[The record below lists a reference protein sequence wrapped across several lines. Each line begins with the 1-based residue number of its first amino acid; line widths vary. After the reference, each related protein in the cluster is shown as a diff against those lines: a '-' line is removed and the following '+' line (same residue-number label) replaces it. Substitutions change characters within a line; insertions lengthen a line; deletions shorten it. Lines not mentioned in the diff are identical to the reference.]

1 MAFKK
6 NLASSKDDNISDWY
20 TEVISKGNLIHYS
33 NIKGFMSFL
42 PNGWK
47 IWQLIKKELTKEFDQ
62 RDILELCLP
71 SLISQ
76 NDFLLEKKHL
86 EGFAPE
92 LFIVTKTS
100 NETEKYILRPTSEIA
115 FCNLWRET
123 LRNYRQLPIKHNQWT
138 SVFRVEKNT
147 RPFLRNS
154 EFFWH
159 EIHSCFETEEQ
170 SNDFAVDIW
179 KLYQRFIK
187 NILCIPL
194 VAGEKTEAE
203 KFAGAKT
210 TYTVE
215 TIMPDGQALQSATS
229 HNLSQNFSKAFDIR
243 YQTKNNDY
251 QNVFSMSAGV
261 STRIIGAII
270 MTHGDDDGLVFP
282 TKVAPYHIS
291 LNCIFDDTNQ
301 ELNAKLKELANKYS
315 QKYRVHLNLNKDS
328 TGEIIKNSQLRG
340 DCCVLLMGPNDLKKN
355 EIVFIDRITKQ
366 KHFINLD
373 HLDQKLE
380 ELFSTF
386 DLKLYQ
392 KAKAVFETKVDFAQT
407 FEEFEQKIASGKFV
421 RVFYCNEDFYEK
433 QIKEKTGAS
442 SRCIIKYL
450 DEQAQ
455 ERCFISNKKA
465 KVEIYFARSY

>member
-1 MAFKK
+1 MSFKK
-6 NLASSKDDNISDWY
+6 NLTSSKEANISDWY
-20 TEVISKGNLIHYS
+20 TEVISKGDLIHYS

-47 IWQLIKKELTKEFDQ
+47 IWQQIRQELTREFEK
-62 RDILELCLP
+62 RGILELCLP
-71 SLISQ
+71 SLISH

-92 LFIVTKTS
+92 LFLVTKTS
-100 NETEKYILRPTSEIA
+100 NENEKYVLKPTSEIS

-170 SNDFAVDIW
+170 SNDFALNIW
-179 KLYQRFIK
+179 NLYQDFIK
-187 NILCIPL
+187 NVLCIPL
-194 VAGEKTEAE
+194 VAGEKTEVE

-229 HNLSQNFSKAFDIR
+229 HNLSQNFSKAFDIK

-251 QNVFSMSAGV
+251 QHVYTMSAGI

-282 TKVAPYHIS
+282 TTVAPYHIS
-291 LNCIFDDTNQ
+291 LNCIFDNTNEELLSKLN
-301 ELNAKLKELANKYS
+301 ELNEKLSK
-315 QKYRVHLNLNKDS
+315 KYRVHLDLSKDS
-328 TGEIIKNSQLRG
+328 TGEKIKNSQQRG
-340 DCCVLLMGPNDLKKN
+340 DCCILMMGPNDLKKN
-355 EIVFIDRITKQ
+355 EIVFMDRISKQ
-366 KHFINLD
+366 KQFISLDNLD
-373 HLDQKLE
+373 KIIED
-380 ELFSTF
+380 LFGSF
-386 DLKLYQ
+386 DKKLYE
-392 KAKAVFETKVDFAQT
+392 KAQAVFETKVDTAKT
-407 FEEFEQKIASGKFV
+407 FDEFKEKIESGKFV
-421 RVFYCNEDFYEK
+421 KVYYCDEEQYEK
-433 QIKEKTGAS
+433 EIKEKTKAS
-442 SRCIIKYL
+442 SRCIIKRL
-450 DEQAQ
+450 DDKTNEK
-455 ERCFISNKKA
+455 CFISNKQA